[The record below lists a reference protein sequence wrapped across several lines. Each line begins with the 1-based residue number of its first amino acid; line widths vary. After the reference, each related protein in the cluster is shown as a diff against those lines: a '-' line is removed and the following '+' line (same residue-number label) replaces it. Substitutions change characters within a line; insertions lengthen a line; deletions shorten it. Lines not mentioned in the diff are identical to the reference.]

1 MASSPSILIVDDHAQ
16 TRDALKLYLEK
27 VGMRAVAV
35 DGGKEM
41 DRVLMSGA
49 FDLVILDVMMP
60 GEDGLAICHRL
71 RAASK
76 IPILMLSALNE
87 ETDRII
93 GLELGADDYLAKP
106 FNPREVVA
114 RIKAILRRYEPSA
127 PSLGGD
133 HGGQVLRFGSWSL
146 QIDRR
151 CLVDDNGVETPL
163 TVADFQL
170 LMAFLERPRVILS
183 RERLLELTSAR
194 SAGPFDRAI
203 DNQVSRLR
211 RKIEQSKDRPE
222 LIITVRGGGYCLV
235 ADVTRA

>member
-1 MASSPSILIVDDHAQ
+1 MTSAPYILIVDDHAQ

-41 DRVLMSGA
+41 DRVLMSAA
-49 FDLVILDVMMP
+49 FDLVILDVMLP

-71 RAASK
+71 RTASK

-127 PSLGGD
+127 PSLGGE
-133 HGGQVLRFGSWSL
+133 HGGQILRFGNWSL

-151 CLVDDNGVETPL
+151 CLVDEVGVETPL

>member
-1 MASSPSILIVDDHAQ
+1 MVSSPNILIVDDHAQ
-16 TRDALKLYLEK
+16 TREALKLYLEK
-27 VGMRAVAV
+27 VGMRAAAV

-41 DRVLMSGA
+41 DRVLMSGGV
-49 FDLVILDVMMP
+49 DLVVLDVMLP

-71 RAASK
+71 RATSK

-127 PSLGGD
+127 PSLGGE
-133 HGGQVLRFGSWSL
+133 HGGQVLRFGSWLL

-151 CLVDDNGVETPL
+151 CLVDEDGVETPL

-183 RERLLELTSAR
+183 RERLLELTSSR

-211 RKIEQSKDRPE
+211 RKIEQSTDRPE

-235 ADVTRA
+235 ADVTKA